1 MAVAADLKVVAEVGT
16 APEAELKG
24 MMGRKLVVA
33 TVLGGVMGA
42 RVAQE
47 ADLKVVTGRKQAPEA
62 SLRR

>member
-33 TVLGGVMGA
+33 TVLGGVMGV

-47 ADLKVVTGRKQAPEA
+47 AG
-62 SLRR
+62 LRR